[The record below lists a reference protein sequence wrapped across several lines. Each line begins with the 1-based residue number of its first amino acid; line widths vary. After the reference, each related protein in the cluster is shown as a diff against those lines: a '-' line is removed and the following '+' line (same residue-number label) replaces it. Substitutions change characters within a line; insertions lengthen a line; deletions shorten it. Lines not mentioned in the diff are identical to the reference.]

1 MQEHSLEHF
10 NHLYSI
16 YLTSNIKHFQNVT
29 RNVVS
34 QQIIKKKL
42 RKHSSIREDALNECI
57 ILMSDKI
64 KKLYKTNKPL
74 TFLDDQEQ
82 FDKYF
87 TTFITNTIH
96 WNALDKLNGLE
107 SNIFMTQKD
116 IDEEYYFRKLDDEDS
131 IIKSDDILSEEYI
144 YIEAENDDA
153 YTKLYKIDLVHA
165 GLPLKS
171 AEKLQYINKI
181 KKHLTEYERELFILH
196 YECEMNPVKI
206 QQLFKEENSI
216 YCKSI
221 HSIRRDVKAMKE
233 KIKNIVSI
241 IKDDF

>member
-1 MQEHSLEHF
+1 MQEYSLEHF

-16 YLTSNIKHFQNVT
+16 YLTSNIEHFQNVT

-42 RKHSSIREDALNECI
+42 KKHSSIREDALNECI
-57 ILMSDKI
+57 LLMSDKI
-64 KKLYKTNKPL
+64 KKFYNTNKSL
-74 TFLDDQEQ
+74 SFLDDQEQ
-82 FDKYF
+82 FNKYF

-96 WNALDKLNGLE
+96 WNALDKLNGLD
-107 SNIFMTQKD
+107 SNIFITHKD

-131 IIKSDDILSEEYI
+131 TINSDNILSEEYI
-144 YIEAENDDA
+144 YINAEDDDA

-181 KKHLTEYERELFILH
+181 KKHLTDYERELFVLH
-196 YECEMNPVKI
+196 FECEMNPVKI
-206 QQLFKEENSI
+206 RELFKEEDSK
-216 YCKSI
+216 YLKGV
-221 HSIRRDVKAMKE
+221 HRIRSDVKAMKE
-233 KIKNIVSI
+233 KIKSIVEI